1 MPRPPKKRN
10 IDFLPD
16 LTYFK
21 PAGVPLKNLR
31 EVCLGFEE
39 LEAIRLKDLEGLE
52 QEACA
57 VRMGI
62 SRPTFH
68 RIIVQARH
76 KLARALIE
84 GKAIRIEGGNY
95 HLSQRLLH
103 CSKCGFTG
111 RAVDPEKGTSER
123 DAPAKCPRDRKESCP
138 RCGSEN
144 VQFAAQKHAPAKE
157 THTPPHRRVRKAPPK
172 KDVAGETGTNNE

>member
-1 MPRPPKKRN
+1 MPRPPKKRK

-21 PAGVPLKNLR
+21 PAGVPLKELQ
-31 EVCLGFEE
+31 EVSLGFEE

-57 VRMGI
+57 NHMGV

-95 HLSQRLLH
+95 LLSQHMLH
-103 CSKCGFTG
+103 CFKCGFTG
-111 RAVDPEKGTSER
+111 QTANAAERMPGKCSRERISSCPSCGAEDLQFSSER
-123 DAPAKCPRDRKESCP
+123 SPLHKDAQAPKRRGRKPPA
-138 RCGSEN
+138 EN
-144 VQFAAQKHAPAKE
+144 
-157 THTPPHRRVRKAPPK
+157 
-172 KDVAGETGTNNE
+172 DI

>member
-31 EVCLGFEE
+31 EVSLGFEE

-68 RIIVQARH
+68 RIIVQARK
-76 KLARALIE
+76 KLAQALIE

-95 HLSQRLLH
+95 RLSQTLLH
-103 CSKCGFTG
+103 CYKCGFTG
-111 RAVDPEKGTSER
+111 RNVDRETKTAGKCVHER
-123 DAPAKCPRDRKESCP
+123 KDCCP

-144 VQFAAQKHAPAKE
+144 VQYAVEKHMNTKDAPLPQRRKGKG
-157 THTPPHRRVRKAPPK
+157 HTDKN
-172 KDVAGETGTNNE
+172 ETGNAN

>member
-21 PAGVPLKNLR
+21 PAGVPLKNLK
-31 EVCLGFEE
+31 EECLGFEE
-39 LEAIRLKDLEGLE
+39 LEAVRLKDLEGLE

-57 VRMGI
+57 VQMGI

-68 RIIVQARH
+68 RIIVQARR

-95 HLSQRLLH
+95 RLSQNLLH
-103 CSKCGFTG
+103 CFSCGFTG
-111 RAVDPEKGTSER
+111 RAVDAGDKTPGKCIRER
-123 DAPAKCPRDRKESCP
+123 EECCP
-138 RCGSEN
+138 RCGSKEL
-144 VQFAAQKHAPAKE
+144 QYAAE
-157 THTPPHRRVRKAPPK
+157 THTHARGQKMTQRKGGK
-172 KDVAGETGTNNE
+172 GVSEKSGKNRT

>member
-31 EVCLGFEE
+31 EVSLGFEE

-68 RIIVQARH
+68 RIIVQARK

-95 HLSQRLLH
+95 RISQSMLH
-103 CSKCGFTG
+103 CAKCGFSG
-111 RAVDPEKGTSER
+111 GAADPEKGAPAE
-123 DAPAKCPRDRKESCP
+123 DAPGKCRREQQDCCP

-144 VQFAAQKHAPAKE
+144 VQLAAQKHASPREAP
-157 THTPPHRRVRKAPPK
+157 TPHHRRTRKPSAK
-172 KDVAGETGTNNE
+172 KDAAAETGKNNE

>member
-10 IDFLPD
+10 IDFLPN

-31 EVCLGFEE
+31 EVSLGFEE

-57 VRMGI
+57 ERMGI

-68 RIIVQARH
+68 RIIVQARK
-76 KLARALIE
+76 KLAQALIE

-95 HLSQRLLH
+95 RLSQTLDGQGWNRQGKL
-103 CSKCGFTG
+103 K
-111 RAVDPEKGTSER
+111 
-123 DAPAKCPRDRKESCP
+123 
-138 RCGSEN
+138 
-144 VQFAAQKHAPAKE
+144 
-157 THTPPHRRVRKAPPK
+157 
-172 KDVAGETGTNNE
+172 

>member
-31 EVCLGFEE
+31 EVSLGFEE

-68 RIIVQARH
+68 RIIVLARQ

-95 HLSQRLLH
+95 HLSQSLLH
-103 CSKCGFTG
+103 CFKCDFTG
-111 RAVDPEKGTSER
+111 RAVDPEKETPG
-123 DAPAKCPRDRKESCP
+123 KCRGEHPGEQKDCCP
-138 RCGSEN
+138 RCGSDN
-144 VQFAAQKHAPAKE
+144 VKFAAQKHASPRDAQA
-157 THTPPHRRVRKAPPK
+157 PPRRVRKSPPQK
-172 KDVAGETGTNNE
+172 HVPDESNDK

>member
-1 MPRPPKKRN
+1 MPRPPKMRK
-10 IDFLPD
+10 IAFLPH
-16 LTYFK
+16 LTFFK
-21 PAGVPLKNLR
+21 PAGVPLKYLQ
-31 EVCLGFEE
+31 EISLGFEE

-68 RIIVQARH
+68 RIIVQARQ

-95 HLSQRLLH
+95 RLQVGH
-103 CSKCGFTG
+103 G
-111 RAVDPEKGTSER
+111 R
-123 DAPAKCPRDRKESCP
+123 C
-138 RCGSEN
+138 
-144 VQFAAQKHAPAKE
+144 
-157 THTPPHRRVRKAPPK
+157 
-172 KDVAGETGTNNE
+172 ETGKKSNR